1 MSNRLQRLHASILC
15 GTAKISGA
23 LNPNNNFYPLGF
35 WSSSVLVSW
44 GSGVLDF
51 LGSGVL
57 NFWGR
62 HRPGRLSTGSELS
75 APVSHEYFIFA
86 LSALAPRR
94 DRPALRHDA
103 ARHRDA
109 GSLGRHGAG

>member
-1 MSNRLQRLHASILC
+1 MSNRLQRLHASNLC

-23 LNPNNNFYPLGF
+23 LNPNNNFYPLGL
-35 WSSSVLVSW
+35 WSSSVLVFWISW
-44 GSGVLDF
+44 
-51 LGSGVL
+51 VL

-103 ARHRDA
+103 ARRRDA

>member
-23 LNPNNNFYPLGF
+23 RNPNNTFYPL
-35 WSSSVLVSW
+35 
-44 GSGVLDF
+44 
-51 LGSGVL
+51 
-57 NFWGR
+57 GR
-62 HRPGRLSTGSELS
+62 HRPGRLSTGFELS
-75 APVSHEYFIFA
+75 APVSHEYFISA

-103 ARHRDA
+103 ARRRDA
-109 GSLGRHGAG
+109 GGLGRHGAG

>member
-35 WSSSVLVSW
+35 WSSSVLVFL

-51 LGSGVL
+51 LGSEFLGSPPP
-57 NFWGR
+57 GPAE
-62 HRPGRLSTGSELS
+62 HR
-75 APVSHEYFIFA
+75 I
-86 LSALAPRR
+86 
-94 DRPALRHDA
+94 
-103 ARHRDA
+103 
-109 GSLGRHGAG
+109 

>member
-23 LNPNNNFYPLGF
+23 PNPNNHVYPL
-35 WSSSVLVSW
+35 
-44 GSGVLDF
+44 
-51 LGSGVL
+51 
-57 NFWGR
+57 GR
-62 HRPGRLSTGSELS
+62 HRPGRLSTRFELS

-103 ARHRDA
+103 ARRRDA

>member
-35 WSSSVLVSW
+35 WSSSVLGFW
-44 GSGVLDF
+44 GSEF
-51 LGSGVL
+51 LGFWSL

-62 HRPGRLSTGSELS
+62 HRPGRLSTGFELS

-86 LSALAPRR
+86 LSALALRR
-94 DRPALRHDA
+94 DRPALCHDA
-103 ARHRDA
+103 ARRRDA

>member
-35 WSSSVLVSW
+35 WSSSVLVFW
-44 GSGVLDF
+44 GSGF
-51 LGSGVL
+51 LG
-57 NFWGR
+57 FWGSEFLGR
-62 HRPGRLSTGSELS
+62 HRPGRLSTGFELS
-75 APVSHEYFIFA
+75 APVSHDYFIFA

-103 ARHRDA
+103 ARRRDA